1 MRKSMVIAVGLGM
14 VMAVAVALAWAG
26 QGGPASLPAE
36 GPASQPREVE
46 MSTQD
51 SNTLS
56 LGYGSSQWLYPLD
69 APREKMA
76 KEPKYKSARPVYYAA
91 VLGDA
96 ADNVHTLVIDE
107 SGGTGKGYD
116 TLYVDADNDNR
127 ITGQGETMPFS
138 MSTVRTSVP
147 VRLKFQVSAGGKVY
161 PYWVSFTAFAYK
173 DEKNLVEKIHANLR
187 NASYRTGQA
196 VICGKMHKIAL
207 ADLNSN
213 GLFTDP
219 EGGGTF
225 TGDRFFV
232 DLNDDGSFRDDR
244 SEDGSSG
251 VGCGQYM
258 KIGGRWHTVVAS
270 PCGDRITIAPASPP
284 LGQVQAPAM
293 VGEARLA
300 SPRQGCV
307 LHFKDGL
314 AEAVAGEYEIAVVR
328 LAVKDSAGQ
337 EFATYASFPREAGP
351 KVTVRQGRK
360 AVLPAVGPPLVIE
373 TPVSS
378 AEDGAMV
385 IGLRITG
392 VAGEEHLWLRAGKG
406 AGFEI
411 RDASGKV
418 VDSGQF
424 AFG

>member
-1 MRKSMVIAVGLGM
+1 M
-14 VMAVAVALAWAG
+14 
-26 QGGPASLPAE
+26 
-36 GPASQPREVE
+36 E

-56 LGYGSSQWLYPLD
+56 LGFGSSQWLYPLD

-76 KEPKYKSARPVYYAA
+76 QEPKYKSARPVYYAA

-127 ITGQGETMPFS
+127 ISGDGETVSFR
-138 MSTVRTSVP
+138 MSAVDKAVP

-207 ADLNSN
+207 ADLNGN

-219 EGGGTF
+219 ESSGTF
-225 TGDRFFV
+225 SGDRFFV
-232 DLNDDGSFRDDR
+232 DLNDDGSFRDDKDEEET
-244 SEDGSSG
+244 SAG
-251 VGCGQYM
+251 VGCGEYM

-270 PCGDRITIAPASPP
+270 PSGDRITIAPASPP

-300 SPRQGCV
+300 SPRQGCL

-337 EFATYASFPREAGP
+337 EFATYASFPREARP
-351 KVTVRQGRK
+351 KVTVRQGQK
-360 AVLPAVGPPLVIE
+360 VVLPAMGPPLMIE
-373 TPVSS
+373 TPVSP
-378 AEDGAMV
+378 AADGAVV

-392 VAGEEHLWLRAGKG
+392 SAGEEHLWREVAGV
-406 AGFEI
+406 GFEI
-411 RDASGKV
+411 RDAAGKV

-424 AFG
+424 EFG